1 MKLFPLWSVRSAL
14 IPSSINSFLIE
25 ASQVISPGNEQAL
38 FKNRSKFD
46 LIVIYDDESTTF
58 GGADSPMSALFR
70 AIFENEFH
78 RPLKRPPMILV
89 GGLAAWKKEVDDENV
104 LRRLPSTPT
113 VGSFVSSGSFSANN
127 TGPSSVRSS
136 GTDGP
141 ITRTSSPSISSIR
154 SVEERYPPLDKIM
167 PQSTGYVAYAR
178 CLHSM
183 LTVLTQWV

>member
-1 MKLFPLWSVRSAL
+1 VKLSSPRLDVKL
-14 IPSSINSFLIE
+14 ISLSINSFQIE

-46 LIVIYDDESTTF
+46 VIVIYDDESTSY
-58 GGADSPMSALFR
+58 GGTDSPLSTLFR

-78 RPLKRPPMILV
+78 RPLKRPPMLLV
-89 GGLAAWKKEVDDENV
+89 GGLVAWKKEVDDENV

-113 VGSFVSSGSFSANN
+113 VGSFVGSFSANN

-141 ITRTSSPSISSIR
+141 IARSSSPSISSIR

-167 PQSTGYVAYAR
+167 PQPTGYAEYADH
-178 CLHSM
+178 LH
-183 LTVLTQWV
+183 LTLMAIA

>member
-1 MKLFPLWSVRSAL
+1 M
-14 IPSSINSFLIE
+14 SS
-25 ASQVISPGNEQAL
+25 
-38 FKNRSKFD
+38 
-46 LIVIYDDESTTF
+46 
-58 GGADSPMSALFR
+58 LFR
-70 AIFENEFH
+70 AIYENEFH
-78 RPLKRPPMILV
+78 RPLKRPPMLLV

-141 ITRTSSPSISSIR
+141 IARSSSPSVSSIR

-167 PQSTGYVAYAR
+167 PQNTGYVAHAN
-178 CLHSM
+178 CLH
-183 LTVLTQWV
+183 LTLMVLSQWVRDGHRRS